1 MMKISVLGPGCAKCR
16 QLYENTQKAVAE
28 AGVDAEV
35 TKIEDLQEISRHNVF
50 MTPAII
56 IDGKIKSSGKVV
68 KPDQIRKWLTEI
80 K

>member
-1 MMKISVLGPGCAKCR
+1 MKITVFGPGCAKCR
-16 QLYENTQKAVAE
+16 QLYENAQKAVAE
-28 AGVDAEV
+28 AGIDADV

-68 KPDQIRKWLTEI
+68 KPDQIRKWLTDP

>member
-1 MMKISVLGPGCAKCR
+1 MKITVLGPGCAKCK
-16 QLYENTQKAVAE
+16 QLYENAQEAVAE
-28 AGVDAEV
+28 AGIDADV
-35 TKIEDLQEISRHNVF
+35 TKVEDLQEISRHNVL

-56 IDGKIKSSGKVV
+56 IDGKLKSSGKVI